1 MWLFFIKYISSLSLY
16 SLSKQLAEYA
26 DWENTGEASTG
37 GGARGITALGTPH
50 RAAAAG
56 FTLGAPA
63 VDRGGETLNH
73 GVAHEEP
80 LFCTG
85 FVLLVLTVFTVGFS
99 GGISGV
105 AQALWMCLFGDS
117 SSAACQAAKAFDL
130 HSVFASSG
138 CYFSVCQTAHL
149 YGFSLREREKGD
161 REGTRQ
167 KCFYYSSVYFYLEMA
182 TQIVKIQLQK
192 QWVPPE

>member
-1 MWLFFIKYISSLSLY
+1 MFLKGSAQVKLFIVLVSKTVALSLSQKGMCRVVGWRHCMHPRVCATKGWK
-16 SLSKQLAEYA
+16 SP
-26 DWENTGEASTG
+26 G
-37 GGARGITALGTPH
+37 G
-50 RAAAAG
+50 
-56 FTLGAPA
+56 
-63 VDRGGETLNH
+63 RGGETLNH

-99 GGISGV
+99 GGVSGV

-138 CYFSVCQTAHL
+138 CYFLFVRL
-149 YGFSLREREKGD
+149 PIYMGFPWERERRGIGKELGK
-161 REGTRQ
+161 
-167 KCFYYSSVYFYLEMA
+167 SVF
-182 TQIVKIQLQK
+182 IIQ
-192 QWVPPE
+192 VCTFT

>member
-16 SLSKQLAEYA
+16 SLSKQLAEYV

-99 GGISGV
+99 EGISGV

-117 SSAACQAAKAFDL
+117 SSAACQAVKAFDL

-138 CYFSVCQTAHL
+138 CYFLFVRLPIYMS
-149 YGFSLREREKGD
+149 FPWERERRGIGKELGK
-161 REGTRQ
+161 
-167 KCFYYSSVYFYLEMA
+167 SVF
-182 TQIVKIQLQK
+182 IIQ
-192 QWVPPE
+192 VCTFT